1 LAIVAALLPQ
11 AVFAHAQ
18 LLQSDPAPD
27 SVLQS
32 VPSEVTLIFTE
43 PVTPAGAGIK
53 VFAPSG
59 SQVAGQ
65 AVANGSVLS
74 AALRSSENGTY
85 VVSWQ
90 ILAAD
95 THPSRGA
102 FRFVVG
108 RPSANPYAT
117 LLDSP
122 EIGTASPLGLAL
134 QALARLVHFVGFALV
149 FGVVGYQALT
159 QPRERFGRLTGA
171 GVVLLIAAEPLA
183 LLGQLASLSFDGDT
197 ALAVLDS
204 NFGRLLGLRLGAA
217 LLVWTV
223 MATRRYWALL
233 GFGAVVALLDGLS
246 AHAIPGF
253 AGVGQLLVAV
263 HVGAMGLW
271 VGGLVAFVLAPDRRF
286 ARFAAVTV
294 SIAVASG
301 IVLALIHTNLGSGLL
316 TTAYGRVLLL
326 KLIVVGAALSAAI
339 LRRHRPELAA
349 AFVVIALAAMLAALP
364 PLL

>member
-1 LAIVAALLPQ
+1 MAALLPQ
-11 AVFAHAQ
+11 GASAHAQ
-18 LLQSDPAPD
+18 LLQSNPAPD

-32 VPSEVTLIFTE
+32 VATTVTLIFNE

-53 VFAPSG
+53 VFSPTG
-59 SQVAGQ
+59 NQVA
-65 AVANGSVLS
+65 APATARGSVLS
-74 AALRSSENGTY
+74 AALRSSETGTY

-108 RPSANPYAT
+108 RSSANPYST

-122 EIGTASPLGLAL
+122 EIGTATPLGLAL

-149 FGVVGYQALT
+149 FGIVGYQALI
-159 QPRERFGRLTGA
+159 QPGERFVRLTGA
-171 GVVLLIAAEPLA
+171 GVILLIAAEPIA

-204 NFGRLLGLRLGAA
+204 SFGRLLGLRLGAA
-217 LLVWTV
+217 LLVWTLI
-223 MATRRYWALL
+223 ASRRYRVLL
-233 GFGAVVALLDGLS
+233 GLGVVVAVLDGLS
-246 AHAIPGF
+246 AHAIPGLPG
-253 AGVGQLLVAV
+253 AGQLLVAV
-263 HVGAMGLW
+263 HVCAMGLW
-271 VGGLVAFVLAPDRRF
+271 VGGLVAFVRAPDRRF
-286 ARFAAVTV
+286 ARYAVATL
-294 SIAVASG
+294 SIAVGTG
-301 IVLALIHTNLGSGLL
+301 IVLALIHTGFGSGLL

-326 KLIVVGAALSAAI
+326 KVVVVGTALSAAI

-349 AFVVIALAAMLAALP
+349 ALLVVAAAALLAALP
-364 PLL
+364 PVV